1 MEKEESKN
9 KRPLIITFLCIIGIF
24 WLILYFLGLINL
36 ILTTNEKSINNAIN
50 LFIEIITF
58 LYAIIA
64 IRLYWQMKK
73 AGIYILGTISSVEI
87 ILNLLN
93 RVWPLSLSCGC
104 EFPILLT
111 ILGLLYRKQM
121 EN

>member
-36 ILTTNEKSINNAIN
+36 ILTINEKNINNAIN

-73 AGIYILGTISSVEI
+73 AGIYILGIISSVEI

-93 RVWPLSLSCGC
+93 GVWPLSLSCGC